1 MGDTGLARAM
11 QERMQQG
18 DLEGTRNTWELLR
31 EDAALP
37 FATKMEV
44 LRACAD
50 ALGLDM
56 QAEKRACTNALR
68 RSLK

>member
-1 MGDTGLARAM
+1 MD
-11 QERMQQG
+11 
-18 DLEGTRNTWELLR
+18 
-31 EDAALP
+31 
-37 FATKMEV
+37 V